1 MGTLTTPL
9 LSGAPFLADRVVL
22 LPRDRTGTLRTDD
35 AKDWR
40 GQTLRAV
47 PSITME
53 SNTTPARR
61 NHPRRFRPQRQTRA
75 LMMAEPRVTVPGA
88 LNGRARF
95 TLSKP
100 PRRVDPGPITAGNPG
115 NGRIQ
120 RHFRELLIEDV
131 GGP

>member
-22 LPRDRTGTLRTDD
+22 LPRDRTGTLRTDE
-35 AKDWR
+35 AKVWR

-53 SNTTPARR
+53 TNTTPARR

-88 LNGRARF
+88 LNGRA
-95 TLSKP
+95 
-100 PRRVDPGPITAGNPG
+100 
-115 NGRIQ
+115 
-120 RHFRELLIEDV
+120 
-131 GGP
+131 